1 MNKSENLVVSDLFI
15 EIYKNFNVFNQ
26 VQNMKSLSKKELYLL
41 LTVCIDNFSED
52 DPVAKINLESF
63 STELIDIFNLQD
75 DKDVPF
81 ELAEIANETGD
92 KYLETDNIIDSL
104 GNNLPKPLNK
114 QEVRDA
120 KINILNKD

>member
-41 LTVCIDNFSED
+41 LTVCIDIFSED
-52 DPVAKINLESF
+52 DPVVKLNLESF